1 MIGVDRLRIAAALAA
16 ATLCGGT
23 SLLRADEP
31 GQEPPRLEIKHVGRS
46 DRVTVETRSA
56 AKAPAKVVP
65 FPEDEEQPQA
75 AARPEAEKAPFRPRF
90 KPPAARQAQHL
101 ETAPDENAVQ
111 LSPMPQPAA
120 GNPAASAG
128 RALVDEA
135 YAKSKLAKVDT
146 DYSEVIDLCRKGID
160 AGLKR
165 NFEDHSRRL
174 MGWAYNRRGEMRAA
188 ADQDKEA
195 LADFEAAVELNPD
208 SWRATHNRAVSY
220 AYLGRAKEA
229 MADFNRTIK
238 LHKNYA
244 NAYFNRGELRNTEGD
259 IEGAVRDYTAAIELG
274 PADPAMFNSRGHAL
288 CRMKR
293 YGEALRDYAQA
304 LEIDPEDV
312 GTLVHRGEAYADIG
326 KYSEAASD
334 YRQAVKIDP
343 KLGRAYQS
351 AAWMM
356 ATCPDEHYRNDR
368 LAIEVARK
376 AIALDGEDDFRYLE
390 TLAAAQANAGLFK
403 EAKETQ
409 EKAIAAAPRNELVPA
424 EKRMALYQ
432 RDLAYRDPPRQSFAP
447 VGGEQQD
454 SEVRQASATSKS
466 PRRAPRPN
474 PRRRNSP
481 FDRQ

>member
-1 MIGVDRLRIAAALAA
+1 MIGVDRRRITAALAA
-16 ATLCGGT
+16 VTLCSGT
-23 SLLRADEP
+23 SLLRAAEEP
-31 GQEPPRLEIKHVGRS
+31 DQEPARL
-46 DRVTVETRSA
+46 VTKSA
-56 AKAPAKVVP
+56 AKAPAKLVP
-65 FPEDEEQPQA
+65 FPEDEEQAQEA
-75 AARPEAEKAPFRPRF
+75 AQPAPVKAPPFRPRF
-90 KPPAARQAQHL
+90 KPPAARQVQHV
-101 ETAPDENAVQ
+101 EDAPDENT
-111 LSPMPQPAA
+111 LRSSPMPLPAA
-120 GNPAASAG
+120 GNPAISAG

-135 YAKSKLAKVDT
+135 YAKSKLAQVDT
-146 DYSEVIDLCRKGID
+146 DYTEVIELCRKGMD
-160 AGLKR
+160 KGLRR
-165 NFEDHSRRL
+165 NYEAYSRRL

-188 ADQDKEA
+188 ADRDKEA
-195 LADFEAAVELNPD
+195 LADFEAAVELNQD
-208 SWRATHNRAVSY
+208 SWRAIHNRAVSY
-220 AYLGRAKEA
+220 AFLGRAKEA

-238 LHKNYA
+238 LNQNYA
-244 NAYFNRGELRNTEGD
+244 NAFFNRGELRNTEGD
-259 IEGAVRDYTAAIELG
+259 IEGAVRDYSAAIELG

-304 LEIDPEDV
+304 LEIDPDDV
-312 GTLVHRGEAYADIG
+312 ATLVHRGDAYADIG
-326 KYSEAASD
+326 RFSEAASD

-409 EKAIAAAPRNELVPA
+409 EKAIGKAPRSELVPA

-432 RDLAYRDPPRQSFAP
+432 RDLAYRDTPRQSFAT
-447 VGGEQQD
+447 VGGEDQP
-454 SEVRQASATSKS
+454 SGVRQASATSKN
-466 PRRAPRPN
+466 PRRAPRSN
-474 PRRRNSP
+474 PRNRNP
-481 FDRQ
+481 PDDRP